1 VEGSHAL
8 IGAEIARRFGE
19 DPAVVHGIEAHHN
32 EVEPRSLLA
41 ILVQAADAVSAAR
54 PGARREALE
63 SYVRR
68 LEKLES
74 LASDFTGVKQVFA
87 MQAGR
92 EVRVVVDPGHV
103 DDLAASD
110 LARRIA
116 RKLEE
121 DLQYPGQ
128 IQVTVIREFR
138 ATDHAR

>member
-1 VEGSHAL
+1 M
-8 IGAEIARRFGE
+8 
-19 DPAVVHGIEAHHN
+19 
-32 EVEPRSLLA
+32 
-41 ILVQAADAVSAAR
+41 LVQAADAVSAAR

-68 LEKLES
+68 LERLEE
-74 LASDFTGVKQVFA
+74 LAGAFDGVERVFA

-92 EVRVVVDPGHV
+92 EVRVVVDPGV
-103 DDLAASD
+103 MDDLEAAD

-116 RKLEE
+116 RQMEE

-138 ATDHAR
+138 VTDYAR